1 MISRIRFYMTF
12 DEDWL
17 EVLEGSLQ
25 SVLEEGFEEYDE
37 VFNSFEQYDNTVVLN
52 MMSER
57 NSGELVEIISEI
69 FDQSFQNF
77 GEADFDIEI
86 DLDSPIDDFDKF

>member
-37 VFNSFEQYDNTVVLN
+37 VFISFEQYDNTVVLN